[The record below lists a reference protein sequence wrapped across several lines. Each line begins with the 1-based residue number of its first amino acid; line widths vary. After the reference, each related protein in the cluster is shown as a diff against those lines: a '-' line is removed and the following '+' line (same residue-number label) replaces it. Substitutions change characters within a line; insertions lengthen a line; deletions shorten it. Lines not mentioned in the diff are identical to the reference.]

1 MNRSG
6 LEVERLTY
14 VAPLG
19 LRFWDP
25 LTEQIIN
32 EGLRV
37 SAVPQVNGIYPNL
50 PMEAQAGPSGVYVFH
65 HLPGLRAAES
75 GRGDAAY
82 WSTPPP
88 RRSYVVSVSDA
99 RDRFFSMQFTVQAP
113 VKGIFGWDTLSV
125 PAISPWPRQPA
136 GVVPLF
142 SKPQRP
148 VSRGEAVLRAAL
160 IRADNSPA
168 PWALLE
174 AYCQGELVA
183 RGLADDRG
191 QTALFFAY
199 PPLGDDSPIQQ
210 RPPLRQQTWPIELRG
225 FFSLAATT
233 ANGVPNL
240 EALLSQTACTPLASL
255 SPPVDLPVQTLRF
268 GRDLIVHSLSRSEL
282 WLI

>member
-1 MNRSG
+1 MNHPW
-6 LEVERLTY
+6 LELDRLTW

-25 LTEQIIN
+25 LTEHIVN

-37 SAVPQVNGIYPNL
+37 SAVPQVNGVYPGL

-82 WSTPPP
+82 WSSPPL
-88 RRSYVVSVSDA
+88 RRSFTVSVSDA
-99 RDRFFSMQFTVQAP
+99 RDRFLPMQFTVQAP
-113 VKGIFGWDTLSV
+113 VKEIFGWDTLSV

-142 SKPQRP
+142 SMPQRP
-148 VSRGEAVLRAAL
+148 VSRGSAVLRASL
-160 IRADNSPA
+160 ILADDSPA

-191 QTALFFAY
+191 QAALFFAY

-210 RPPLRQQTWPIELRG
+210 RHPLRQQTWPIELRV
-225 FFSLAATT
+225 FFLQAAPTT
-233 ANGVPNL
+233 NGVPDL
-240 EALLSQTACTPLASL
+240 DVILSQAECTPLASL
-255 SPPVDLPVQTLRF
+255 SPPVDLSVQTLRF
-268 GRDLIVHSLSRSEL
+268 GSDLIVHSLSCSEL
-282 WLI
+282 WII